1 MKKVIV
7 EDDGWDCIP
16 ELQDFVNELDTIKYF
31 VYEIENCIR
40 MSNVGDMVYEMRSAL
55 KDSLNILDEIDTN
68 IELIQ
73 K

>member
-16 ELQDFVNELDTIKYF
+16 ELQDFVNELDTIKHF

-68 IELIQ
+68 VELIQ